1 MADRNTWLIV
11 GIVTVVVLLLMG
23 GPWALL
29 GLPFLAFGAM
39 GWLFAGV
46 VLLPALLLAAGVLFV
61 GYLAY
66 KARVAR
72 EEAPAQELMAD
83 EDPAGELTEIN
94 DELQQVAEEAAAS
107 LERTRETMD
116 EGLRG

>member
-11 GIVTVVVLLLMG
+11 AIVVAVAMLMMG
-23 GPWALL
+23 GPWALF
-29 GLPFLAFGAM
+29 GLPFMAFGAM

-46 VLLPALLLAAGVLFV
+46 FLLPALLLAAGILWV

-66 KARVAR
+66 RARLAR

-83 EDPAGELTEIN
+83 EDPADELTEIN
-94 DELQQVAEEAAAS
+94 DELERLAGEAAAS
-107 LERTRETMD
+107 LERTRKTMD